1 MFNRS
6 NAMDNSYKK
15 DNDNEFKFKKLHE
28 NDEYKMPSWYLKSRH
43 GIYYALGVL
52 EVLLAFRFI
61 FKLLGANP
69 VSGFVIFLYSI
80 TNIFTAPFAGIFES
94 ITTNGLSVQSVF
106 EPATLIAMLVY
117 GLIAW
122 GIVKLVKI
130 NLLKDNY
137 AK

>member
-1 MFNRS
+1 
-6 NAMDNSYKK
+6 MDNSHKK
-15 DNDNEFKFKKLHE
+15 DDNNEFKFKKLHE
-28 NDEYKMPSWYLKSRH
+28 DEQYKMPLWYLKSRH

-69 VSGFVIFLYSI
+69 ISGFVIFLYSI
-80 TNIFTAPFAGIFES
+80 TNIFIAPFSGIFES
-94 ITTNGLSVQSVF
+94 FTTNGLSVQSVF
-106 EPATLIAMLVY
+106 EPASLIAMLIY
-117 GLIAW
+117 GIIAW
-122 GIVKLVKI
+122 GVIKLIKI

>member
-1 MFNRS
+1 
-6 NAMDNSYKK
+6 MDNSYKNE
-15 DNDNEFKFKKLHE
+15 NDNEYKFKKIHE
-28 NDEYKMPSWYLKSRH
+28 DEQHKMPLWYLKSRH

-69 VSGFVIFLYSI
+69 ISGFVIFLYSI
-80 TNIFTAPFAGIFES
+80 TNIFTAPFSGIFES
-94 ITTNGLSVQSVF
+94 VTTGGLSVQSVF
-106 EPATLIAMLVY
+106 EPGSLIAMLVY
-117 GLIAW
+117 GIIAW
-122 GIVKLVKI
+122 GIVKLIKI